1 MSTKTT
7 FKRIALVAVAS
18 MGFGMLSAAPSS
30 ADEAAAADITSIT
43 AFVATHSSNRTG
55 VVAEFDSAIVNTFAA
70 DAVDTETVTM
80 KSALISKP
88 TGSTATTAV
97 ACEDDNG
104 DADSDNTNYASA
116 NCIYTLADASDA
128 SATLDVDLRITP
140 DVAGVYE
147 ILFWHDRD
155 GQGDLDSGE
164 KYKTVKFTAVAGSD
178 ALSATLSAVNA
189 TSSAGEADG
198 SLLKVAITTSA
209 GTFASLGG
217 LEQFTL
223 AADGGTL
230 TEVGGGNAATGASIS
245 LSRNDFN
252 GKGTAYVRLTSAV
265 ATRTVTLTG
274 SLGSAVTSIAKSASV
289 SFKTVTAETVNE
301 ADGAVTATNTTGVEI
316 ETAFEDDADGRWE
329 IKDDTA
335 TGVAFSATMDG
346 LVADNEGTYLN
357 VKVVDTR
364 GAITGLVGAEYDIAA
379 LVGSTNKATWSVTA
393 TLDKDAAAGAQTF
406 AVTFDD
412 EDQAAGADYGAGDA
426 AIVVGSEASDEASV
440 TLSPTDS
447 FRAVAGSALT
457 ITARVKDQFG
467 LAMANAGVVVSHTN
481 RNAHITSSTKS
492 TDSSGYITYTFTD
505 APLATDTN
513 TSATVTFTADS
524 ASDDAVVTYVAS
536 LGVSTVTLTGG
547 NTTAGVTATTVT
559 VKDIDAG
566 LDGASATTHGVSAV
580 IKDAN
585 GSVLSGVPVVWTIS
599 GTTAAVLSTK
609 VTTYTDGTGTASTE
623 VYGWVAGTYT
633 VTATADTKT
642 GTATITFGQSAAGEE
657 RAISVKAEGAI
668 VTATVVDR
676 FGNPVPSVSVYATK
690 VGSGYFGA
698 GTTKATTTTNSAGVA
713 EFVIAGGSAT
723 VTVSTI
729 NYDSVAGSY
738 GSGQT
743 SAPKGYRL
751 NSASA
756 TTLATYAFT
765 AYTAGTTAIAE
776 DGVGASFDAAG
787 VASATVEVV
796 ADTTTSDAATAAADA
811 AAEATDAAN
820 AATDAANA
828 AAEAA
833 DAATAAAQD
842 AADAVAA
849 LSTQVAEMVN
859 ALKKQITALTNLVIK
874 IQKKVKA

>member
-7 FKRIALVAVAS
+7 FKRVALVAVAS
-18 MGFGMLSAAPSS
+18 LGFGMLSAAPSS

-70 DAVDTETVTM
+70 DAADNETVTM

-97 ACEDDNG
+97 ACEDDDG
-104 DADSDNTNYASA
+104 DADSSNTNYGSA
-116 NCIYTLADASDA
+116 NCVYTLADASA
-128 SATLDVDLRITP
+128 SSETLDVDLRITP

-155 GQGDLDSGE
+155 EQGDLDSGE

-274 SLGSAVTSIAKSASV
+274 SLGSAVTGIAKSASV
-289 SFKTVTAETVNE
+289 SFKTVTTETVNE
-301 ADGAVTATNTTGVEI
+301 ADGAVTATNTTGVEL
-316 ETAFEDDADGRWE
+316 ETAFQDDADGRWE

-335 TGVAFSATMDG
+335 TTVAFSATMNG
-346 LVADNEGTYLN
+346 VVADNEGDYLN

-379 LVGSTNKATWSVTA
+379 LVGSTNKATWNVTA
-393 TLDKDAAAGAQTF
+393 TLDKDATVAQTF

-440 TLSPTDS
+440 TLSPSDS
-447 FRAVAGSALT
+447 YRAVAGSSLT

-492 TDSSGYITYTFTD
+492 TDSSGYITYTYTD

-513 TSATVTFTADS
+513 TSGTITFTADG

-566 LDGASATTHGVSAV
+566 LDGASSTTHTVSAV

-599 GTTAAVLSTK
+599 GTGAAVLSTA
-609 VTTYTDGTGTASTE
+609 VTTFTDGTGTASTS

-633 VTATADTKT
+633 VTATSDSKT
-642 GTATITFGQSAAGEE
+642 GTATITFGQTAAGEE

-668 VTATVVDR
+668 VTAKVVDR

-690 VGSGYFGA
+690 TGSGYFGA
-698 GTTKATTTTNSAGVA
+698 GTTKATTTTNSAGEA

-743 SAPKGYRL
+743 SAPKGYL
-751 NSASA
+751 YNSASA
-756 TTLATYAFT
+756 TTLATYALT
-765 AYTAGTTAIAE
+765 AYTAGTSTVAE

-787 VASATVEVV
+787 VASASV
-796 ADTTTSDAATAAADA
+796 DAAADNSASNAADA

-849 LSTQVAEMVN
+849 LSTSVSEMIN
-859 ALKKQITALTNLVIK
+859 ALKKQITSLTNLVIK